1 MRALKISAP
10 CVFLG
15 SDHDC
20 QNSQLLHTSSFNPAV
35 EPLKSSEYNDLEQ
48 TYTGL
53 LGSLMWQRQLPWAAA
68 CWPRLLW
75 NTQSV
80 SGAYKCCDI
89 SSLHQCR
96 LRGMGSV
103 ELPATALSLV
113 RSSPLISKISRAFY
127 VLCSR
132 GAIKARCRF
141 CVRQALQMHAS
152 LSFDAIH
159 HCVCVHC
166 NDQQQLLRLCRISA
180 VLHHSCAACIMSCR
194 ITFPLHT

>member
-10 CVFLG
+10 WVFLG

-68 CWPRLLW
+68 CWPQPYW

-113 RSSPLISKISRAFY
+113 RSSPLISKISSAFY

-141 CVRQALQMHAS
+141 CVRQALQTQAS
-152 LSFDAIH
+152 LKSSLPFSIE
-159 HCVCVHC
+159 C
-166 NDQQQLLRLCRISA
+166 
-180 VLHHSCAACIMSCR
+180 
-194 ITFPLHT
+194 LHTALTSTNSHVSSILLL